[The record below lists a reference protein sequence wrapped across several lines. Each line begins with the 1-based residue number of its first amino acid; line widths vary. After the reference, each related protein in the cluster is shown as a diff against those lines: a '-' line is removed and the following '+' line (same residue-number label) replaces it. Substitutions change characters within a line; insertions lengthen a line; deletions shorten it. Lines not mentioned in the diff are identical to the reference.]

1 MNPYTHEKNI
11 DQIVRWLQSTNDV
24 NAVQY
29 LAQETINRL
38 RELHAN
44 NLANQY
50 TTAYKTALTPQ
61 TRPQPASQLTMLSVR
76 DGFNFGCGFYL
87 VGFLI
92 SIVAFFI
99 IFIAGT
105 ILGGGVLT
113 SLLQ

>member
-61 TRPQPASQLTMLSVR
+61 TRPSQPIMLSVR

-92 SIVAFFI
+92 SLVAFFV
-99 IFIAGT
+99 IFIVGT

-113 SLLQ
+113 SLLAQ